1 MKVTNQ
7 STYRS
12 LLNNMDRIQTDL
24 TRSQLVATSG
34 KKLAKASDDPAA
46 VRPALLT
53 RERLLGSERYL
64 QTMDSTLDRLTAQE
78 AGLDQAENL
87 LARVNEVVVASGNAA
102 LSASD
107 RRTMADEIGQ
117 LRESLLAMGNTRN
130 DGKYLFAGYAE
141 ETQPFSANPA
151 YNPPVDSRPVL
162 YNGDQGVVR
171 LEISQGEQVAVNI
184 NGQSL
189 LLGDDDGDGTP
200 DAGKVDIFALLTRI
214 EEGLRA
220 NDQAGVSA
228 ELDNVKL
235 AQEQVSDHRTRIGN
249 LAQRVEVSREA
260 MADAQVDLQEMLSR
274 YEDADLAKVL
284 AEMLQQEQ
292 ALQAAMS
299 VTSRVS
305 KLSILDYL

>member
-34 KKLAKASDDPAA
+34 KQLTKASDDPAA

-64 QTMDSTLDRLTAQE
+64 RTMDSALDRLTAQE

-117 LRESLLAMGNTRN
+117 LRESLLAVGNTRS

-162 YNGDQGVVR
+162 YNGDQGVMR

-200 DAGKVDIFALLTRI
+200 DAGKIDIFALLTRI
-214 EEGLRA
+214 EDGLRA

-228 ELDNVKL
+228 ELDNVKI